1 MKKRTKV
8 KHFLDAQTFIY
19 IMRTH
24 AHVHA
29 YDRAR
34 THTHTHTHT
43 QVKRIVKLVGFVHSD
58 AEFYEQP
65 AAINGASDLMVEV
78 SQEVC

>member
-1 MKKRTKV
+1 M
-8 KHFLDAQTFIY
+8 
-19 IMRTH
+19 H
-24 AHVHA
+24 AHTHVYIYA
-29 YDRAR
+29 
-34 THTHTHTHT
+34 HTHTHTHT